1 MAAAHDGHGAHGG
14 VVPGFR
20 SRDFYLLI
28 NDIQKTLLGFA
39 APNRVPVCSREFC
52 VVQQQVE
59 LAGGRGTVD
68 NPAISHTWHQSQ
80 FSDRESIVAHYR
92 RWNRDSAIEYAM
104 LSSPDNSST
113 NTNTNNGGNGG
124 ANTGGSGGAVV

>member
-1 MAAAHDGHGAHGG
+1 MRHVFHQAVGMAAAHDGHGAHGG

-59 LAGGRGTVD
+59 LAGSRGTVD
-68 NPAISHTWHQSQ
+68 LSQPQPTNLQRQAGELQIRHAQPAKSH
-80 FSDRESIVAHYR
+80 
-92 RWNRDSAIEYAM
+92 
-104 LSSPDNSST
+104 
-113 NTNTNNGGNGG
+113 G
-124 ANTGGSGGAVV
+124 AGYCRPCDITFALD